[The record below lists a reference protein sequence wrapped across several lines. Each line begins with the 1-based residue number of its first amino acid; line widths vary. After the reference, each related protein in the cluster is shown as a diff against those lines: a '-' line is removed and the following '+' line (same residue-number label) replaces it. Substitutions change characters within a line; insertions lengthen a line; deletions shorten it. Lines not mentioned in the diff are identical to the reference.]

1 MVNEGAKLNPFI
13 IEQKLTESNEIT
25 SKIAMD
31 KKDLDEKKLR
41 WLKPVK
47 ASKISKEYISK

>member
-1 MVNEGAKLNPFI
+1 MVNEGAKLNPFN

-31 KKDLDEKKLR
+31 KKDLDEKKLQ

-47 ASKISKEYISK
+47 ASKISKEYIYK